1 MAYTGAQAQV
11 IFNQA
16 ASLARKF
23 LTFGN
28 ENPENPISARALTA
42 LQNARA
48 AVLDSDLSESAKNQ
62 YIREIDDYIAQI
74 NAELQ
79 RPVVTTP
86 QNPTPVSEEPTVP
99 NEPDT
104 ELNPDSDPGIGN
116 GDNSNTDDQPNDNIT
131 TDPGYNSP
139 PGNTGLEGDI
149 DDAQGSDVASE
160 ADGSNLSLDWRVRLS
175 LAPNPSANYFY
186 NIQGGILDPLS
197 QTNGVIFPYTP
208 NISVVYAAH
217 YDTNDVTHSNYK
229 IFSYRNSSVDTIT
242 ISCDFTAQD
251 TNEANYLLAVIHF
264 FRSLTKMFYGQD
276 SNPGPG
282 IPPPLVYLT
291 GLGSFQFDKHPMV
304 VTNFTYTLPND
315 VDYIRA
321 GKQQTTVGTNTS
333 AYNTPNFSAS
343 AEEIRLS
350 TNGLTLG
357 AENPRPRFASAFSGE
372 VTYVPTKIQMM
383 ISCLPIVTRND
394 ISNKFSL
401 KDYATGALLQ
411 GSKRPGGGGGIW

>member
-1 MAYTGAQAQV
+1 MPYTIAEAQAQ
-11 IFNQA
+11 FTQA
-16 ASLARKF
+16 TSLARKF

-28 ENPENPISARALTA
+28 EVPNDPISTRALTA

-48 AVLDSDLSESAKNQ
+48 AVLDSPLSDSAKAQ
-62 YIREIDDYIAQI
+62 YVREIDQYIAEI
-74 NAELQ
+74 NAALQ
-79 RPVVTTP
+79 RPVVTEE
-86 QNPTPVSEEPTVP
+86 QNPTSGTIVDPPPADT
-99 NEPDT
+99 DT
-104 ELNPDSDPGIGN
+104 ELNPDSDPGIVDTTPSDDTSGEETTQ
-116 GDNSNTDDQPNDNIT
+116 NTEDE
-131 TDPGYNSP
+131 YSAS
-139 PGNTGLEGDI
+139 PGNTGLEGETT
-149 DDAQGSDVASE
+149 DAQASATASE
-160 ADGSNLSLDWRVRLS
+160 ADGADLSLDWRVRLS
-175 LAPNPSANYFY
+175 LAPEANYFY
-186 NIQGGILDPLS
+186 KLSGGIMDPLAA
-197 QTNGVIFPYTP
+197 TNGVIFPYTP

-217 YDTNDVTHSNYK
+217 YEGNDITHSNYK
-229 IFSYRNSSVDTIT
+229 IFSYRSSSVDTIT

-251 TNEANYLLAVIHF
+251 TNEANYVLATIHF

-304 VTNFTYTLPND
+304 VSNFTYTLPSD

-321 GKQQTTVGTNTS
+321 GKQITS
-333 AYNTPNFSAS
+333 PGQSTAGYNNPNFSMS
-343 AEEIRLS
+343 DTEIRLS

-357 AENPRPRFASAFSGE
+357 AENPRPRFASNFTGE

-401 KDYATGALLQ
+401 KEYATGALLQ
-411 GSKRPGGGGGIW
+411 GSKRSGGGGGIW